1 MRRKLPQGGFT
12 VVGRRHGI
20 MNEISPV
27 SATLTPP
34 CEEGSFVAD
43 PAELWQVL
51 RIEAQDAARGEAML
65 ARFLDLSVLERPNF
79 GSALAGLLA
88 RKLAEPHMPYEAL
101 EEVVLEALAGDPCI
115 LGATA
120 ADLAAVR
127 NRDPASGSY
136 LTPFLYY
143 KGFHSL
149 QWHRIGH
156 YLWEHRRQDLA
167 HFLQSRVSEVFAVDI
182 HPAVPVG
189 RGVFIDHATGLVVG
203 ETSVIGNDVSIL
215 HEVTLGGTG
224 KERGD
229 RHPKVQDGVLLSA
242 GAKVLGNITLGRNAK
257 VGAGSV
263 VLHDVPPCAT
273 VAGIPAR
280 IVGWCREM
288 APALAMD
295 QMLPDYDYVI

>member
-1 MRRKLPQGGFT
+1 
-12 VVGRRHGI
+12 

-27 SATLTPP
+27 SISLTAA
-34 CEEGSFVAD
+34 CDRSLTAD
-43 PAELWQVL
+43 PTELWQVL
-51 RIEAQDAARGEAML
+51 RIEAQTAAEGEKAL
-65 ARFLDLSVLERPNF
+65 ARFFDLAVLEQADLNT
-79 GSALAGLLA
+79 ALAGLLA
-88 RKLAEPHMPYEAL
+88 RKLAEPHMPFEAL
-101 EEVVLEALAGDPCI
+101 DALVQEALAGDPGI
-115 LGATA
+115 LAAAA

-127 NRDPASGSY
+127 ARDPASGSY

-156 YLWEHRRQDLA
+156 YLWENQRQDLA

-189 RGVFIDHATGLVVG
+189 RGVFIDHATSVVIG
-203 ETSVIGNDVSIL
+203 ETSIIGNDVSIL

-229 RHPKVQDGVLLSA
+229 RHPKVEDGVLLSA

-273 VAGIPAR
+273 VAGVPAR
-280 IVGWCREM
+280 VVGWCREM
-288 APALAMD
+288 VPALAMD
-295 QMLPDYDYVI
+295 QTLPDYDYVI

>member
-1 MRRKLPQGGFT
+1 MP
-12 VVGRRHGI
+12 I

-27 SATLTPP
+27 AATLTASSE
-34 CEEGSFVAD
+34 CSLVSTVAEIWQTLR
-43 PAELWQVL
+43 AEA
-51 RIEAQDAARGEAML
+51 RRAAADEAML
-65 ARFLDLSVLERPNF
+65 ARFLDLAVLEQADLA
-79 GSALAGLLA
+79 SALAALLA
-88 RKLAEPHMPYEAL
+88 RKLAEPHMPVERLQDLVLTAL
-101 EEVVLEALAGDPCI
+101 SDDPAVLA
-115 LGATA
+115 ATA

-127 NRDPASGSY
+127 TRDPASESY

-143 KGFHSL
+143 KGFHAL

-156 YLWEHRRQDLA
+156 FLWCNARQDLA

-189 RGVFIDHATGLVVG
+189 RGVFIDHGTGLVVG

-257 VGAGSV
+257 IGAGSV
-263 VLHDVPPCAT
+263 VLHNVPPCAT
-273 VAGIPAR
+273 VAGVPAR
-280 IVGWCREM
+280 VVGWCRESV
-288 APALAMD
+288 PALLMD
-295 QMLPDYDYVI
+295 QTLPDFDYVI